1 MLQQLLL
8 YVLIKDKPLHTGQIP
23 QSETVHV
30 LEAVSCWPGLLPVWP
45 TYFHFPKQKHM
56 GHLPLRPRLL
66 VQMPRASLPCPSR
79 TPRGELPGL
88 LRFRLTDGPSLYVD
102 VQCVAVRSVEFGS
115 SVELWYKFFLFFF
128 CYLAL
133 SVLFCYLDALSWASM
148 RLKGWQR
155 SKTTE
160 WFWCTDIHGSQM
172 NLTFLR
178 RSWTFVDK
186 CWEML
191 NMAAIIP
198 AKHHRVNIV
207 VVSTS
212 GLTLEFRHCGWRLFI
227 SSLASVS
234 LSVWSTLY
242 VSCVGLICFDLD
254 HKALSLTLGLHWVCK
269 DVCEW
274 EDYSF
279 ESECRDHAGS
289 TAEIKAKSIM
299 L

>member
-1 MLQQLLL
+1 ML
-8 YVLIKDKPLHTGQIP
+8 TG
-23 QSETVHV
+23 
-30 LEAVSCWPGLLPVWP
+30 PVASL
-45 TYFHFPKQKHM
+45 TNI
-56 GHLPLRPRLL
+56 LPLSKTKTHGSPPTPPSFACPDAPGVPPLSITNT
-66 VQMPRASLPCPSR
+66 QGRAAGAAAFQTDRR
-79 TPRGELPGL
+79 T
-88 LRFRLTDGPSLYVD
+88 
-102 VQCVAVRSVEFGS
+102 VAVCGCAVCCSEISWVWQLCGALIQ
-115 SVELWYKFFLFFF
+115 VFFVFF

-242 VSCVGLICFDLD
+242 VSCVGLICFDLVITKLY
-254 HKALSLTLGLHWVCK
+254 HSH
-269 DVCEW
+269 
-274 EDYSF
+274 
-279 ESECRDHAGS
+279 
-289 TAEIKAKSIM
+289 
-299 L
+299 